1 MIRHDPQKGQHVKDI
16 RREEKGRMGSDAA
29 CIAQVEDVSGARKR
43 RVIRCSICR
52 RRAWMKIT
60 RVEEPL
66 GVPEPRQAWMLCNR
80 CNAAL
85 LVEMERSPVLSP
97 LRLRI
102 AMGLVAAERSP
113 DAYAPTRRPFDDRTW
128 ILVMAWGFG
137 IAMLLHLILIVMI
150 AFVAGH

>member
-1 MIRHDPQKGQHVKDI
+1 
-16 RREEKGRMGSDAA
+16 MGSDAA
-29 CIAQVEDVSGARKR
+29 CIAQVEDVSRARKR
-43 RVIRCSICR
+43 RAIRCSICR
-52 RRAWMKIT
+52 RRTWMKIT

-137 IAMLLHLILIVMI
+137 IAMLLHLALIVMI